1 MGALP
6 GILRSGLS
14 AVLLHPLRSA
24 AITACVVSLL
34 LPFIAGLAVSEGLRD
49 EAADAARFGADL
61 VVTGARF
68 GRPAPLPVGA
78 AETLR
83 RLPGV
88 VSVRP
93 RIVGAIELGA
103 AHEHAVLVGL
113 APEGLPPDVE
123 CVEGRLFRTGAGNE
137 LVVGSRLAR
146 RLGLSPGSRIPPFYV
161 NRGGERVSEVV
172 GVFRSDLPMWEANV
186 VLASLETA
194 QAIFDER
201 GTATQLLVT
210 CRDGYADAV
219 RTAIHGLPTLSDR
232 PDAEPLAPR
241 VLSRAD
247 VEALLSRRAS
257 FGEGV
262 FALHF
267 VLLFAAAI
275 PLLVVATGAG
285 LRERRRETGILKMLG
300 WGTDEVLLRAFV
312 ESLVLAAAGA
322 ALSILLAA
330 LWLGPA
336 GARGISAVLLPGAD
350 ADPAFGVPWRLAPGP
365 VLAASALALVLVLVG
380 TIPANWR
387 AAAAEPME
395 SMR

>member
-1 MGALP
+1 MGSFL

-14 AVLLHPLRSA
+14 AVLLHPLRSS
-24 AITACVVSLL
+24 AIVACVVSLL
-34 LPFIAGLAVSEGLRD
+34 LPFVAGLAVSEGLRD
-49 EAADAARFGADL
+49 EAADAARLGADL
-61 VVTGARF
+61 VVTGSRF
-68 GRPAPLPVGA
+68 GSPAPLPLEA
-78 AETLR
+78 ADVLR

-88 VSVRP
+88 TGVRP
-93 RIVGAIELGA
+93 RIVGAIDLGS
-103 AHEHAVLVGL
+103 AHEHAVLVGVE
-113 APEGLPPDVE
+113 ADGLPPDVR
-123 CVEGRLFRTGAGNE
+123 CVEGRLFRAGGGNE
-137 LVVGSRLAR
+137 LVLGSRLAR
-146 RLGLSPGSRIPPFYV
+146 RLGLAPGSRIPPFYE
-161 NRGGERVSEVV
+161 NREGERVSEVV

-201 GTATQLLVT
+201 GTATQMLVG

-219 RTAIHGLPTLSDR
+219 RTSIHHLRTLSGR
-232 PDAEPLAPR
+232 PDGEPLQPR
-241 VLSRAD
+241 VLARAD
-247 VEALLSRRAS
+247 VEALLARRAS
-257 FGEGV
+257 FSEGV
-262 FALHF
+262 FSLHF

-322 ALSILLAA
+322 AIAVLLAA
-330 LWLGPA
+330 LWLGPL
-336 GARGISAVLLPGAD
+336 GARGIAAVLLPGAD
-350 ADPAFGVPWRLAPGP
+350 ADPGFGVPWRLTPGP
-365 VLAASALALVLVLVG
+365 VLAASAIALALVLVG

>member
-24 AITACVVSLL
+24 AIVACVVSLL
-34 LPFIAGLAVSEGLRD
+34 LPFVAGLAVSEGLRD
-49 EAADAARFGADL
+49 EAADAARLGADL
-61 VVTGARF
+61 VVTGSRY
-68 GRPAPLPVGA
+68 GRPAPIPVGA
-78 AETLR
+78 AESVR

-88 VSVRP
+88 AAVRL
-93 RIVGAIELGA
+93 RIVGPVDLGA
-103 AHEHAVLVGL
+103 AHEHAVLVGVEPG
-113 APEGLPPDVE
+113 AIPPDVR
-123 CVEGRLFRTGAGNE
+123 CVEGRLFRAGGGNE

-146 RLGLSPGSRIPPFYV
+146 RLALAPGARIPPFYV
-161 NRGGERVSEVV
+161 NREGERVSEVV

-194 QAIFDER
+194 QAVFDER

-210 CRDGYADAV
+210 CDPGYADAV
-219 RTAIHGLPTLSDR
+219 RTAIHSLPTLSDR
-232 PDAEPLAPR
+232 PGDAPLAPR
-241 VLSRAD
+241 VLARAD
-247 VEALLSRRAS
+247 AEALLARRAS

-267 VLLFAAAI
+267 VLLFAAAV

-300 WGTDEVLLRAFV
+300 WGTDEVILRAFV
-312 ESLVLAAAGA
+312 ESVVLAAIGGA
-322 ALSILLAA
+322 LAILLAA
-330 LWLGPA
+330 LWLGPG
-336 GARGISAVLLPGAD
+336 GARGIAAVLLPGAD
-350 ADPAFGVPWRLAPGP
+350 ADPGFGVPWRLTPGP
-365 VLAASALALVLVLVG
+365 VLAASALALVLILVG

-387 AAAAEPME
+387 AATAEPME